1 MLPELFNLTRN
12 NHDIGSVAIGG
23 AYHTQKYHYEITALG
38 AHAVTPPIRSAKP
51 WNPTI
56 ADAISYK
63 EELHVSKYL

>member
-51 WNPTI
+51 
-56 ADAISYK
+56 
-63 EELHVSKYL
+63 